1 MLGQYGCV
9 LHVNLRL
16 ASSSNNRAL
25 TIRDHLLPLVRERGT
40 LENQRGSVRLIV
52 LEMGLRKM
60 QHWTPFNELSAG
72 EASSQAIATRSSGS
86 ARGRIYSAGS
96 TCRGA
101 KVARR
106 SVGGPWRFEEVTFLR
121 DPGKMKRCSCANAML
136 RAEQLE

>member
-16 ASSSNNRAL
+16 APSSNNRAL

-40 LENQRGSVRLIV
+40 LENQRGPVRLIV

-72 EASSQAIATRSSGS
+72 EASSPAIATRSSGS
-86 ARGRIYSAGS
+86 TRGRIYSTGS
-96 TCRGA
+96 TWGEGCSAFCGRTMEVRGGHFPP
-101 KVARR
+101 R
-106 SVGGPWRFEEVTFLR
+106 PWEDEAL
-121 DPGKMKRCSCANAML
+121 
-136 RAEQLE
+136 